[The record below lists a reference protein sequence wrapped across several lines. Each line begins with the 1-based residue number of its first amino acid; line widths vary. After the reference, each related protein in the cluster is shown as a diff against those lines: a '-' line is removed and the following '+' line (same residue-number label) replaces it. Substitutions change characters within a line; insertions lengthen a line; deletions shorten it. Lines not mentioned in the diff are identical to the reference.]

1 MLNNVAWLYSLQQLE
16 HSLLPSHFLSIEKE
30 YQVFQNPRGYSH
42 DHSIIFLLV
51 SRDLYLAAHTI
62 CAWLHKWLNPYIWYL
77 GKLLKPYAWRLDQ
90 ILDIKE
96 MFYTD
101 WLHLWN
107 VITILKV
114 MLYIFAELSRIKK
127 LQILLQVNK
136 ENHLLTWYTFRR
148 KCQRNLLNFIANDIY
163 VFHWCHLFEQV
174 L

>member
-30 YQVFQNPRGYSH
+30 YQVLQNPRGYSH

-77 GKLLKPYAWRLDQ
+77 GKLLKPYAHTWRLDQ

-114 MLYIFAELSRIKK
+114 MLYIFAELSRIKNCK
-127 LQILLQVNK
+127 YCCKSI
-136 ENHLLTWYTFRR
+136 RR
-148 KCQRNLLNFIANDIY
+148 TIC
-163 VFHWCHLFEQV
+163 
-174 L
+174 

>member
-30 YQVFQNPRGYSH
+30 YQVLRNPRGYSH

-90 ILDIKE
+90 ILAIKE

-136 ENHLLTWYTFRR
+136 ENHLLRWYTFRR
-148 KCQRNLLNFIANDIY
+148 KCQRNLRNFIANDIY